1 MEITTSPKKNNTPQ
15 ISIGMKRFFTKS
27 KVAFLIVIS
36 IAVFCFTS
44 SITNT
49 NFVNA
54 QGYTVSKEQ
63 IEADNL
69 QAIKNTVYNKDGTL
83 NPLATPGQLQAVG
96 ADLVNI
102 EGPLTPTQEA
112 IDNYYKAVQAGDPNA
127 YINNITPLSNTTTE
141 PSFFNILKDATGQVV
156 GSVFTGIANT
166 VAYIIAILL
175 ELITIP
181 IASIFLA
188 IAGKLLDF
196 TVQFTI
202 NGASF
207 TAYMAVINNL
217 WVLVRDIFNI
227 AFIFIILYIAITK
240 ILGSLGPKTK
250 STLVSVII
258 SAVFINFSFFITRI
272 IIDAGNI
279 VAMALYSQIENN
291 SLIQTQSFS
300 TKGFTSGFVAGAK
313 ETQETVNTIN
323 NLVSGPKTVSPSGNT
338 IYLSEILANNLG
350 IQSMYSDMKNFPSFG
365 TAGLIQSFLRLIIIL
380 ITTFVFF
387 WMVFLLLGRFI
398 MLMFLMVAAPIGF
411 VGGSI
416 PWVSEYS
423 GHWWKSLIDQTILA
437 PIFMFLMLVVLQVAI
452 QSDKVTGTGDDFM
465 IYFKYIL
472 IIFLLFK
479 AVEITK
485 KFSGKVGE
493 FANKMASAATGAA
506 LAAATGGTALLA
518 RQTVGRLASATS
530 QGRIGRTLEARAAK
544 GGVLGSL
551 SNISLKGINGTAK
564 GTMDVRNTLAGK
576 EALGNVRSLGGIDL
590 TGGRKAGGSYGKNGS
605 GFSGWQEQQKKT
617 ATDLAQAYDKSMKEH
632 EDRTKKDAEKSS
644 GINFEDSR
652 KEEAK
657 LQKQID
663 DTKDASEKVRFQNEL
678 KTIKEQRVK
687 AEANTAAAIKNK
699 AEENV
704 ENGTNEGGN
713 AKITSVQE
721 GIARRMIE
729 KSDLEQKLAALKMV
743 NATGLTEQEKKVRGA
758 ELIDL
763 EKGIKEAEKAII
775 DSREKQGEA
784 REELIKAE
792 MKNASKQIL
801 ADKGASKAVKEIIGR
816 KKMKQNYADHLRNRV
831 FSINNIATLGIPK
844 AVGMSGR
851 GDEKL
856 ARAVES
862 YKEKTKAEKTLA
874 AALEEYSKKEDAPKP
889 EAPKEDKPAK

>member
-1 MEITTSPKKNNTPQ
+1 
-15 ISIGMKRFFTKS
+15 
-27 KVAFLIVIS
+27 
-36 IAVFCFTS
+36 
-44 SITNT
+44 
-49 NFVNA
+49 
-54 QGYTVSKEQ
+54 
-63 IEADNL
+63 
-69 QAIKNTVYNKDGTL
+69 
-83 NPLATPGQLQAVG
+83 
-96 ADLVNI
+96 
-102 EGPLTPTQEA
+102 
-112 IDNYYKAVQAGDPNA
+112 
-127 YINNITPLSNTTTE
+127 
-141 PSFFNILKDATGQVV
+141 
-156 GSVFTGIANT
+156 
-166 VAYIIAILL
+166 
-175 ELITIP
+175 
-181 IASIFLA
+181 
-188 IAGKLLDF
+188 
-196 TVQFTI
+196 
-202 NGASF
+202 
-207 TAYMAVINNL
+207 
-217 WVLVRDIFNI
+217 
-227 AFIFIILYIAITK
+227 
-240 ILGSLGPKTK
+240 
-250 STLVSVII
+250 
-258 SAVFINFSFFITRI
+258 
-272 IIDAGNI
+272 
-279 VAMALYSQIENN
+279 
-291 SLIQTQSFS
+291 
-300 TKGFTSGFVAGAK
+300 
-313 ETQETVNTIN
+313 
-323 NLVSGPKTVSPSGNT
+323 
-338 IYLSEILANNLG
+338 
-350 IQSMYSDMKNFPSFG
+350 
-365 TAGLIQSFLRLIIIL
+365 
-380 ITTFVFF
+380 
-387 WMVFLLLGRFI
+387 
-398 MLMFLMVAAPIGF
+398 
-411 VGGSI
+411 
-416 PWVSEYS
+416 
-423 GHWWKSLIDQTILA
+423 
-437 PIFMFLMLVVLQVAI
+437 
-452 QSDKVTGTGDDFM
+452 
-465 IYFKYIL
+465 
-472 IIFLLFK
+472 
-479 AVEITK
+479 
-485 KFSGKVGE
+485 
-493 FANKMASAATGAA
+493 
-506 LAAATGGTALLA
+506 
-518 RQTVGRLASATS
+518 
-530 QGRIGRTLEARAAK
+530 
-544 GGVLGSL
+544 
-551 SNISLKGINGTAK
+551 
-564 GTMDVRNTLAGK
+564 
-576 EALGNVRSLGGIDL
+576 
-590 TGGRKAGGSYGKNGS
+590 
-605 GFSGWQEQQKKT
+605 
-617 ATDLAQAYDKSMKEH
+617 MKEH